1 MSKTKTKYTDDAIM
15 QLITSGTTTKLE
27 ELTILWKDDR
37 HVLVKFAGGKY
48 WAGIGMEGYA
58 PMRVEIRSFRNSK
71 RTGRAVHEGG
81 RLTKAIR
88 EKLIAKAKRQRA
100 HHIGADAPKQKIQG
114 GGFQKRQKR
123 GRIKLEN
130 TLPPPPLMRGKT
142 DE

>member
-81 RLTKAIR
+81 RLTKAIL
-88 EKLIAKAKRQRA
+88 EKLIAKAKRATLREILNELTE
-100 HHIGADAPKQKIQG
+100 HVPGPSE
-114 GGFQKRQKR
+114 
-123 GRIKLEN
+123 GRSLIVEALSLLREEKS
-130 TLPPPPLMRGKT
+130 
-142 DE
+142 